1 MNLIKSSKAK
11 DNNDVD
17 MFFKICIYFFV
28 GNNNYFYSFN
38 IETSICFANLC
49 YHLSFQFLL

>member
-28 GNNNYFYSFN
+28 GNKNYFYSFN